1 MTISY
6 NWLSTYLP
14 VKIEPERLSII
25 LTSLGLEVES
35 FEPYEEI
42 KGNLE
47 GLVTGYVTEVEKHP
61 NADKLRVTKVD
72 TGKGEL
78 LQIVCGAPNVA
89 AGQKVIV
96 APVGTTIYP
105 LKGNPVTMKI
115 ATIRGVESFGMI
127 CAEDEV
133 GISDNHAGIMILNN
147 DAVQGTPVADY
158 IKPQKD
164 WVYEIGLTPN
174 RMDAMSHLGVA
185 KDVCAY
191 LTVHDHQNHFVQYPY
206 KDDFKKDTNAP
217 AFDITIQNTEACQRY
232 SGVYIEN
239 VTIKESPDW
248 LKQRLKS
255 IGIRSINNIVD
266 ITNFIL
272 HETGQPLHAFD
283 ADKIKE
289 SKVIVQNLP
298 AGTTFITLDEK
309 ERKLNG
315 EDLMICDGNGTPMCF
330 GGVFGG
336 LDSGVTASTKN
347 IFLESAWFNPVVI
360 RKTSFRHNLRTDAAA
375 RFEKGVDISNTV
387 SVLKRAAMLIKE
399 LSGGV
404 IASDII
410 DVYPDPQPQKR
421 ITLTYAYLKKLS
433 GKVYNPGTVENIL
446 TVSGFKIVSNTAEA
460 IVVDAPYSKPDI
472 ELPADVVEEVMRID
486 GYDNVE
492 IPQSIFISPSVEA
505 LGFQNA
511 FKEKIA
517 NYLSGNGFY
526 EIFTNSIT
534 NSGYFSEE
542 VLQTSVK
549 MLNSLSANLNIMRP
563 SMLETGLECILHNLN
578 RKNNNLRL
586 YEFGKVYSTSGV
598 GRYSETEKLSLYITG
613 LTQESS
619 WKHKDEKSDIYYLK
633 GIAESILQLAGVE
646 RYSIT
651 IVKARQMQYALEIK
665 QGNIVLISLG
675 LVENAVT
682 KKFDIKQPVYYGEI
696 EWQALCG
703 LAVKQKSGYKEIPR
717 FPAVQRDLAIVIDK
731 NLSYEKVEQS
741 VAKAGIKKL
750 ESLKL
755 FDLFESDKLGKDK
768 KSFAINF
775 TFIDTEKTLTDA
787 EIDGMMQKIM
797 KTFEQDLSAEI
808 RK

>member
-6 NWLSTYLP
+6 NWFSTYLP

-703 LAVKQKSGYKEIPR
+703 LAAKQKSGYKEIPR

-750 ESLKL
+750 QSLKL

>member
-14 VKIEPERLSII
+14 VKIEPERLSVI

-47 GLVTGYVTEVEKHP
+47 GLVVGYVTQIEKHP

-105 LKGNPVTMKI
+105 VKGNPVTMKV

-127 CAEDEV
+127 CAEDEA
-133 GISDNHAGIMILNN
+133 GISDNHAGIMILND
-147 DAVQGTPVADY
+147 DAVQGMPVADY

-206 KDDFKKDTNAP
+206 KEGFKKDITAP
-217 AFDITIQNTEACQRY
+217 AFNIVIKNTEACQRY

-289 SKVIVQNLP
+289 KKVIVQNLA

-309 ERKLNG
+309 ERKLNA
-315 EDLMICDGNGTPMCF
+315 EDLMICDGTGAPMCF

-336 LDSGVTASTKN
+336 LDSGVTPNTKN
-347 IFLESAWFNPVVI
+347 IFLESAWFDPVVI

-387 SVLKRAAMLIKE
+387 NVLKRSAMLIKE
-399 LSGGV
+399 LSGGI
-404 IASDII
+404 IASDVI

-433 GKVYNPGTVENIL
+433 GKGYNPVTVENIL
-446 TVSGFKIVSNTAEA
+446 TVSGFKIVSNTTEA
-460 IVVDAPYSKPDI
+460 VVVDAPYSKPDI
-472 ELPADVVEEVMRID
+472 ELPADVVEEIMRID

-492 IPQSIFISPSVEA
+492 IPQSIFISPSVEV

-578 RKNNNLRL
+578 RKNNNLLL
-586 YEFGKVYSTSGV
+586 YEFGKVYATSGI
-598 GRYSETEKLSLYITG
+598 GKYTETEKLSLYVTG
-613 LTQESS
+613 VTREAS

-633 GIAESILQLAGVE
+633 GIAENILQLAGIE
-646 RYSIT
+646 KYSIAT
-651 IVKARQMQYALEIK
+651 IKTDQMQYALEIK
-665 QGNIVLISLG
+665 QGDNLLISLG
-675 LVENAVT
+675 LIENAVT
-682 KKFDIKQPVYYGEI
+682 RKFDIKQPVYYGEI
-696 EWQALCG
+696 EWQALCN
-703 LAVKQKSGYKEIPR
+703 LAAKQKPGYKEIPR

-731 NLSYEKVEQS
+731 NISYEKVEQS
-741 VAKAGIKKL
+741 VAKTGIKKL
-750 ESLKL
+750 QSVKL

-768 KSFAINF
+768 KSFAVNF
-775 TFIDTEKTLTDA
+775 TFIDTEKTLTDT

-797 KTFEQDLSAEI
+797 KTFEQDLLAEI

>member
-14 VKIEPERLSII
+14 VKIEPEKLSLI

-35 FEPYEEI
+35 LEPYEEI

-47 GLVTGYVTEVEKHP
+47 GLVIGYVTEVQKHP
-61 NADKLRVTKVD
+61 NADKLRVAKVD
-72 TGKGEL
+72 IGKEEP

-96 APVGTTIYP
+96 APVGATIYP
-105 LKGNPVTMKI
+105 TKGNPVTMKL

-133 GISDNHAGIMILNN
+133 GISDNHAGIMILND
-147 DAVQGTPVADY
+147 DAVQGTAVVDHL
-158 IKPQKD
+158 KPQSD
-164 WVYEIGLTPN
+164 WIYEIGLTPN

-191 LTVHDHQNHFVQYPY
+191 LTVHRQQNYAVLYPY
-206 KDDFKKDTNAP
+206 KEDFKKDKEGD
-217 AFDITIQNTEACQRY
+217 AFEVIIKNTEACQRY

-248 LKQRLKS
+248 LKQRLRS

-283 ADKIKE
+283 ADKISGRKL
-289 SKVIVQNLP
+289 IVQNLP
-298 AGTTFITLDEK
+298 AGTPFITLDEK
-309 ERKLNG
+309 ERKVNA
-315 EDLMICDGNGTPMCF
+315 EDIMICDGAGTPMCF

-336 LDSGVTASTKN
+336 LNSGVTEHTKN

-360 RKTSFRHNLRTDAAA
+360 RKTSFKHNLRTDAAA

-387 SVLKRAAMLIKE
+387 NVLKRAVLLIKE
-399 LSGGV
+399 TAGGV
-404 IASDII
+404 IASDVMDI
-410 DVYPDPQPQKR
+410 YPDARPQKR
-421 ITLTYAYLKKLS
+421 ITLTYDYLKRLS
-433 GKVYNPGTVENIL
+433 GKVYNAETVESIL
-446 TVSGFKIVSNTAEA
+446 SVLGFKVVSNSPEA
-460 IVVDAPYSKPDI
+460 IVVDAPYSKPDV
-472 ELPADVVEEVMRID
+472 ELPADVVEEIMRID

-492 IPQSIFISPSVEA
+492 IPQNISISPSVEA
-505 LGFQNA
+505 LGFQFA
-511 FKEKIA
+511 LKEKIA

-534 NSGYFSEE
+534 NSAYFTEE
-542 VLQTSVK
+542 VLSTSVK

-578 RKNNNLRL
+578 RKNNSLRL
-586 YEFGKVYSTSGV
+586 YEFGKVYTTAGV
-598 GRYSETEKLSLYITG
+598 GKYSETDKLSLYITG
-613 LTQESS
+613 LTREAS

-633 GIAESILQLAGVE
+633 GIAGNILKLSGIEEYTVTVSTQ
-646 RYSIT
+646 
-651 IVKARQMQYALEIK
+651 KQMQYSLQVK
-665 QGNIVLISLG
+665 QGNVLLISLG
-675 LVENAVT
+675 LVQSSVAKN
-682 KKFDIKQPVYYGEI
+682 FDIKQPVYYGEV
-696 EWQALCG
+696 EWHALCS
-703 LAVKQKSGYKEIPR
+703 LAAKQKSGYKEIPR

-731 NLSYEKVEQS
+731 NLSFEKVETS
-741 VAKAGIKKL
+741 VAKANIKKL
-750 ESLKL
+750 QSVKL

-768 KSFAINF
+768 KSFAVNF
-775 TFIDTEKTLTDA
+775 TFIDAEKTLTDT
-787 EIDGMMQKIM
+787 EIDKMMQKIM
-797 KTFEQDLSAEI
+797 QVFEQDLNAEI

>member
-14 VKIEPERLSII
+14 VKIEPERLSVI
-25 LTSLGLEVES
+25 LTSLGLEVER

-47 GLVTGYVTEVEKHP
+47 GLVIGYVTQVEKHP
-61 NADKLRVTKVD
+61 DADKLRVTKVD

-105 LKGNPVTMKI
+105 VKGNPVTMKV

-133 GISDNHAGIMILNN
+133 GISDNHAGIMILND
-147 DAVQGTPVADY
+147 DAAQGTSAADY

-164 WVYEIGLTPN
+164 WIYEIGLTPN

-191 LTVHDHQNHFVQYPY
+191 LTVHDHQNHFAQYPY
-206 KDDFKKDTNAP
+206 KEDFKKDTNAP
-217 AFDITIQNTEACQRY
+217 AFNIIIKNTEACQRY

-255 IGIRSINNIVD
+255 VGIRAINNIVD

-289 SKVIVQNLP
+289 RKVIVQNLA

-309 ERKLNG
+309 ERKLNA
-315 EDLMICDGNGTPMCF
+315 EDLMICDGTGTPMCF

-336 LDSGVTASTKN
+336 LDSGVTANTKN
-347 IFLESAWFNPVVI
+347 IFLESAWFNPIVI

-387 SVLKRAAMLIKE
+387 NVLKRAAMLIKA
-399 LSGGV
+399 LSGGA
-404 IASDII
+404 IASDVI

-433 GKVYNPGTVENIL
+433 GKIYNPATVENIL
-446 TVSGFKIVSNTAEA
+446 TVSGFTIVSNTAEA

-472 ELPADVVEEVMRID
+472 ELPADVVEEIMRID
-486 GYDNVE
+486 GYDNVD
-492 IPQSIFISPSVEA
+492 IPQSIFISPSVEV
-505 LGFQNA
+505 LGFQHA

-526 EIFTNSIT
+526 EIFTNAIT
-534 NSGYFSEE
+534 NSAYFPEE

-563 SMLETGLECILHNLN
+563 SMLETGLECLLHNLN
-578 RKNNNLRL
+578 RKNNNLLL
-586 YEFGKVYSTSGV
+586 YEFGKVYASSGI
-598 GRYSETEKLSLYITG
+598 GKYTETEKLSLYVTGITR
-613 LTQESS
+613 ESS

-633 GIAESILQLAGVE
+633 GIAENILQLAGIKK
-646 RYSIT
+646 YAID
-651 IVKARQMQYALEIK
+651 IVKAKQMQYALEIK
-665 QGNIVLISLG
+665 QGDTLLISLG
-675 LVENAVT
+675 LVENTVA
-682 KKFDIKQPVYYGEI
+682 KKFDIKQPVYYGEV
-696 EWQALCG
+696 EWHTLCT
-703 LAVKQKSGYKEIPR
+703 LAAKQKSGYKEIPR

-731 NLSYEKVEQS
+731 NLSFEKVEQA

-750 ESLKL
+750 QSLKL

-768 KSFAINF
+768 KSFAVNF
-775 TFIDTEKTLTDA
+775 TFIDTEKTLTDT
-787 EIDGMMQKIM
+787 EIDSMMQKIM

>member
-25 LTSLGLEVES
+25 LTSLGLEVEN

-47 GLVTGYVTEVEKHP
+47 GLVIGYVTEVEKHP

-72 TGKGEL
+72 TGKGDL
-78 LQIVCGAPNVA
+78 LQVVCGAPNVA

-96 APVGTTIYP
+96 APVGSTIYP
-105 LKGNPVTMKI
+105 IKGNPVTMKV
-115 ATIRGVESFGMI
+115 ATIRGIESFGMI

-133 GISDNHAGIMILNN
+133 GISDNHAGIMILND

-164 WVYEIGLTPN
+164 WIYEIGLTPN

-206 KDDFKKDTNAP
+206 KEDFKKDTNAP
-217 AFDITIQNTEACQRY
+217 AFDIIIKNTEACQRY

-289 SKVIVQNLP
+289 RKVIVQNLA

-309 ERKLNG
+309 ERKLNA

-336 LDSGVTASTKN
+336 LNSGVTASTKN
-347 IFLESAWFNPVVI
+347 IFLESAWFNPIVI

-387 SVLKRAAMLIKE
+387 NVLKRAAMLIKE
-399 LSGGV
+399 LSGGA
-404 IASDII
+404 IASGVI

-433 GKVYNPGTVENIL
+433 GKVYNPETVEDIL

-534 NSGYFSEE
+534 NSAYFSEE

-549 MLNSLSANLNIMRP
+549 MLNSLSANLNIMRT
-563 SMLETGLECILHNLN
+563 SMLETGLECMLHNLN
-578 RKNNNLRL
+578 RKNNNLLL
-586 YEFGKVYSTSGV
+586 YEFGKVYASSGV
-598 GRYSETEKLSLYITG
+598 GKYIETEKLSLYVTGITREAS
-613 LTQESS
+613 L
-619 WKHKDEKSDIYYLK
+619 KHKDEKSDVYYLK
-633 GIAESILQLAGVE
+633 GIAENILQLAGVE
-646 RYSIT
+646 KYTIG
-651 IVKARQMQYALEIK
+651 IVKATQMQYALQIK
-665 QGNIVLISLG
+665 QGDKLLVSLG
-675 LVENAVT
+675 LVENTVT

-696 EWQALCG
+696 EWQVLCAL
-703 LAVKQKSGYKEIPR
+703 AAKQKPGYKEIPR

-731 NLSYEKVEQS
+731 NLSFEKVEQS

-750 ESLKL
+750 QSLKL

-768 KSFAINF
+768 KSFAVNF
-775 TFIDTEKTLTDA
+775 TFIDTEKTLTDT